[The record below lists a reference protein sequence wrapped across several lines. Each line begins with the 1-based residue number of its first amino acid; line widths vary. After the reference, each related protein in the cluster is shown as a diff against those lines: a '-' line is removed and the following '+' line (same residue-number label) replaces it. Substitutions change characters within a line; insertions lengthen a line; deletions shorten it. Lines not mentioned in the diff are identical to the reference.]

1 MKIRRQSTG
10 LWIVLLCAAVLSLP
24 SAAAAQEAAQRLL
37 LSAERSERDGNTSA
51 ALSDYEMVSRQ
62 FPGTGV
68 AGQALM
74 RMVIIRREKGD
85 IAGATQ
91 ASNRLIDDFPGT
103 NHAAAGL
110 FYIGDMQLERAR
122 KPSEIEAVRESF
134 RRVWLLF
141 DPVAYPDLIYRAAS
155 RVRYAELD
163 LRAGNLEGAE
173 LSFLATLEGEPMSEW
188 TMRARLGLA
197 GIYLERGDWRL
208 AAETLQQAINEAT
221 SLGFTEVADDART
234 RLTLVHRLMLRPAV
248 GAKRWQTSRSISGLS
263 LNKPV
268 GIAATGDGR
277 VVVTEALGRVRLL
290 ESNTVALSRSYDF
303 AYRPFWSRD
312 GKAWVPTGTVIWDV
326 IGRDRMTYLG
336 PSRAPVRAI
345 ESGAEGVFQWFTIEK
360 KPQRILSHRADSRID
375 RTVAASAPVDIAADG
390 QGRLYVLEAQRVKR
404 FNTAG
409 DSSVGLVQGGLSKPI
424 ALDVDPMGNVYVL
437 DRTGKVDIFDAGG
450 QKLESFGPS
459 LPGGGMLSNAKD
471 IAVDDT
477 GRLYLLGDKPG
488 ALYVLE

>member
-1 MKIRRQSTG
+1 MRIRRQSTG
-10 LWIVLLCAAVLSLP
+10 LWIVLLCVAVLSIP
-24 SAAAAQEAAQRLL
+24 SASAAQEAAQRLL
-37 LSAERSERDGNTSA
+37 LSAERSERDGNRSA
-51 ALSDYEMVSRQ
+51 ALTDYEMVSRQ

-74 RMVIIRREKGD
+74 RMLVLKREAND
-85 IAGATQ
+85 LAGATQ
-91 ASNRLIDDFPGT
+91 AANRLIDDFPGT
-103 NHAAAGL
+103 NYAAAGL
-110 FYIGDMQLERAR
+110 FYVGDMQLERAR

-141 DPVAYPDLIYRAAS
+141 DPVAFPDLIYRAAA

-163 LRAGNLEGAE
+163 MRAGDLPGAE
-173 LSFLATLEGEPMSEW
+173 LSYLATLEGEPMSEW

-197 GIYLERGDWRL
+197 GIYLERGDWTL

-221 SLGFTEVADDART
+221 SLGETAVADDART

-248 GAKRWQTSRSISGLS
+248 GAKRWQSAKSVSGLS
-263 LNKPV
+263 LNKPA

-277 VVVTEALGRVRLL
+277 LVVAEELGRVRLV
-290 ESNTVALSRSYDF
+290 ENNAVTLSRSYDF

-312 GKAWVPTGTVIWDV
+312 GRAWVPTGTVIWEV
-326 IGRDRMTYLG
+326 INRDRMTYLG
-336 PSRAPVRAI
+336 PSRAPVKAI
-345 ESGAEGVFQWFTIEK
+345 ESGAEGVFQWFTIER
-360 KPQRILSHRADSRID
+360 KPKRVLSHRADSRID
-375 RTVAASAPVDIAADG
+375 RAVAASDPIDIAADG
-390 QGRLYVLEAQRVKR
+390 QGRLYILDGTRVKR

-409 DSSVGLVQGGLSKPI
+409 DSSVGLIQSGLSKPI

-437 DRTGKVDIFDAGG
+437 DRTGKVDVFDAGG
-450 QKLESFGPS
+450 QKLESIGPS
-459 LPGGGMLSNAKD
+459 LPGGGALSTAKD

-477 GRLYLLGDKPG
+477 GRLYLLDGKPG